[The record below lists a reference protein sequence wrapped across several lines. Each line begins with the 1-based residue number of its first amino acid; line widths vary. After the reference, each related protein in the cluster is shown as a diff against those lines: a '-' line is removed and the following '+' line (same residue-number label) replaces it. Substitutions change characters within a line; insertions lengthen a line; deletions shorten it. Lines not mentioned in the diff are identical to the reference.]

1 MEASVLSQPAK
12 VAAIG
17 VRVPFLRLQ
26 SDERLIQ
33 LTRAGD
39 DGAFEALVQ
48 RYRSRLLAFCRHM
61 LRSREDAEDVLQEV
75 FAAAYRA
82 MVADD
87 REILARPWLYRIA
100 RNMCLKHLARRRPAI
115 DGCVEELDVPAL
127 GGTLE
132 AVHVR
137 EDLRQIVGDMQELP
151 ETQRTA
157 LLLREIDGLSYE
169 QIAEAMDTSLPG
181 VKSLLVRARVSLAES
196 AEGRLLSCEVVHVEL
211 RQAADGLARLSGPA
225 RRHAKHCD
233 ACAAYRDELGITRRR
248 AAAFVPLL
256 PLVLLRE
263 LIGRLGAGAAGGT
276 GAAGLAGGSTA
287 AGTGAA
293 ATAAGGGATA
303 AGGAA
308 SGAVTAAIGA
318 IGTKAAVAVATATLV
333 AAGAADIKRVSH
345 HHHKASAPNA
355 AVVEPAA
362 PVAVTAGQAQPVTS
376 TRSHSGLAGSSTH
389 KRKTQHS
396 GKAKTTDSGSST
408 TTNQLPVT
416 QAGGGA
422 GTFPDSPPP
431 AGPSQGTTTH
441 EPAPTE
447 PASQPLHGPE
457 PVQVQGF
464 DPGQTGSGSSS
475 GGESTGSTGTP

>member
-39 DGAFEALVQ
+39 EGAFEALVQ

-87 REILARPWLYRIA
+87 RKILARPWLYRIA

-137 EDLRQIVGDMQELP
+137 EDLRQIVGDVQELP

-169 QIAEAMDTSLPG
+169 QIAVAMDTSVPG
-181 VKSLLVRARVSLAES
+181 VKSLLVRARVSLAEA
-196 AEGRLLSCEVVHVEL
+196 AEGRLLSCEVVHLEL

-233 ACAAYRDELGITRRR
+233 ACAAYRDELGMTGRR
-248 AAAFVPLL
+248 AAALVPLL
-256 PLVLLRE
+256 PLALLRE
-263 LIGRLGAGAAGGT
+263 LVGRLGAGAAGGT
-276 GAAGLAGGSTA
+276 GAAGLAGGSAA
-287 AGTGAA
+287 AGRGAA
-293 ATAAGGGATA
+293 ATA

-345 HHHKASAPNA
+345 HHRQASAPSA

-376 TRSHSGLAGSSTH
+376 SRSHSGLAASSTH
-389 KRKTQHS
+389 KRKTHHT
-396 GKAKTTDSGSST
+396 GKAKTTDGGSST
-408 TTNQLPVT
+408 TTSQLPVT

-431 AGPSQGTTTH
+431 AGTSQGTTTH
-441 EPAPTE
+441 EPAPTD

-475 GGESTGSTGTP
+475 SGEHTGTTGTP